1 MPRSLRWPVR
11 TPTGRA
17 WSVRVPGDREP
28 LVTHGQYIGGDWHSA
43 AAAAPNVNPS
53 DTTDVIGE
61 YARGNAADVAAACEA
76 AAAAAPAWA
85 RSTPL
90 VRAEALES
98 IGAEIFLRRAELADL
113 LAREEGKTLAEA
125 LGEVNR
131 ASQIFRYYAAEAL
144 RPAGEYQHSLRPG
157 VEVEV
162 TREPLGVVGLVTP
175 WNFPLVIPAWKIAP
189 ALAFGNCV
197 VFKPAELVPGCAW
210 ALTEIIARAGLP
222 AGVFN
227 LVMGEG
233 RTVGAAIV
241 DEPRIAAVSF
251 TGSVAVG
258 RAILQAAA
266 ARAAKVQLEM
276 GGKNPL
282 VVLADADLDTAVR
295 AALEG
300 AFFSTGQ
307 RCTASSRLI
316 VAEAVHERF
325 VAALTAA
332 MRAQVIDD
340 ARKPGTTIGPVV
352 DARQLAQDVKY
363 LEIGRAE
370 GGRLVAGGETPA
382 RARPGFYLTP
392 ALFTETRSEQ
402 RINQEEIFGPVASVI
417 RVRDYEE
424 ALSVA
429 NATPFGLC
437 AGICTTSL
445 KHARHFQRNADAGMV
460 MVNLPTAGI
469 DYNAPFGGR
478 KASGYGAKEL
488 GPAAR
493 EFYTMSKTA
502 YVRGG

>member
-1 MPRSLRWPVR
+1 MMH
-11 TPTGRA
+11 A
-17 WSVRVPGDREP
+17 
-28 LVTHGQYIGGDWHSA
+28 HYIGGSWHGSA
-43 AAAAPNVNPS
+43 TAAPNVNPS

-61 YARGNAADVAAACEA
+61 YALGSAADVAAACDA
-76 AAAAAPAWA
+76 AASAAPGWG

-90 VRAEALES
+90 ARAEALEA
-98 IGAEIFLRRAELADL
+98 IGAEILARRTALADL
-113 LAREEGKTLAEA
+113 LAREEGKTLPEA
-125 LGEVNR
+125 LGEVTR

-162 TREPLGVVGLVTP
+162 SREPLGVVGLVTP

-210 ALTEIIARAGLP
+210 ALAEIIARAALP

-227 LVMGEG
+227 LVMGTG
-233 RTVGAAIV
+233 GIVGDAIV
-241 DEPRIAAVSF
+241 NEPRVAAVSF

-258 RAILQAAA
+258 RAILGAAA
-266 ARAAKVQLEM
+266 RRAAKVQLEM

-282 VVLADADLDTAVR
+282 VVLADADLDAAVR
-295 AALEG
+295 VALEG

-316 VAEAVHERF
+316 VEESIHERF
-325 VAALTAA
+325 VAALSEA

-352 DARQLAQDVKY
+352 DARQLAQDLKY
-363 LEIGRAE
+363 LEIGKAE
-370 GGRLVAGGETPA
+370 GSRLVIGGETPA
-382 RARPGFYLTP
+382 RERPGFYLTP
-392 ALFTETRSEQ
+392 ALFTETRVGQ
-402 RINQEEIFGPVASVI
+402 RLNQEEIFGPVASVI

-429 NATPFGLC
+429 NATEFGLC

-445 KHARHFQRNADAGMV
+445 RHARHFQRNADAGMV

-493 EFYTMSKTA
+493 EFYTLSKTA

>member
-1 MPRSLRWPVR
+1 VKH
-11 TPTGRA
+11 A
-17 WSVRVPGDREP
+17 
-28 LVTHGQYIGGDWHSA
+28 HYIGGTWHPCA
-43 AAAAPNVNPS
+43 AVAPNVNPS

-61 YARGNAADVAAACEA
+61 YALGSAADVAAACEA
-76 AAAAAPAWA
+76 AAAAAPGWA

-90 VRAEALES
+90 MRAEVLET
-98 IGAEIFLRRAELADL
+98 IGAEILARRAALADL

-125 LGEVNR
+125 QGEVTR
-131 ASQIFRYYAAEAL
+131 AGQIFRYYAAEAL
-144 RPAGEYQHSLRPG
+144 RPSGEYQHSLRPG

-162 TREPLGVVGLVTP
+162 TREPLGIVGLVTP

-210 ALTEIIARAGLP
+210 ALTEIIARVGLP

-227 LVMGEG
+227 LVMGAG
-233 RTVGAAIV
+233 SVVGEAIV
-241 DEPRIAAVSF
+241 QEPRIAAVSF

-258 RAILQAAA
+258 RAILEACAR
-266 ARAAKVQLEM
+266 RAAKVQLEM

-282 VVLADADLDTAVR
+282 VILADADLDNAVR
-295 AALEG
+295 VALEG

-316 VAEAVHERF
+316 VEQGVHERF
-325 VAALTAA
+325 VAGLTEA

-352 DARQLAQDVKY
+352 DARQLAQDLKY
-363 LEIGRAE
+363 LQVGKAE
-370 GGRLVAGGETPA
+370 GGRLVLGGDTPT
-382 RARPGFYLTP
+382 RERPGFYLTP
-392 ALFTETRSEQ
+392 ALFTETRNEQ
-402 RINQEEIFGPVASVI
+402 RLNQEEIFGPVASVI

-424 ALSVA
+424 ALAIA
-429 NATPFGLC
+429 NATEFGLC

-502 YVRGG
+502 YIRGS

>member
-1 MPRSLRWPVR
+1 MKH
-11 TPTGRA
+11 
-17 WSVRVPGDREP
+17 D
-28 LVTHGQYIGGDWHSA
+28 HYIGGSWHGSA
-43 AAAAPNVNPS
+43 TLAPNVNPS
-53 DTTDVIGE
+53 DTTDIIGE
-61 YARGNAADVAAACEA
+61 YPLGGAADVAAACEA
-76 AAAAAPAWA
+76 AAAAAPGWA
-85 RSTPL
+85 RSTPMA
-90 VRAEALES
+90 RAAALETVA
-98 IGAEIFLRRAELADL
+98 AEILARSAALADL

-125 LGEVNR
+125 LGEVTR
-131 ASQIFRYYAAEAL
+131 AAQIFRYYAMEAL
-144 RPAGEYQHSLRPG
+144 RPSGEYQHSLRPG

-222 AGVFN
+222 SGVFN

-233 RTVGAAIV
+233 RIVGDAIV
-241 DEPRIAAVSF
+241 NEPRIAAVSF

-258 RAILQAAA
+258 RTILAATA
-266 ARAAKVQLEM
+266 RRAAKVQLEM

-282 VVLADADLDTAVR
+282 VVLADADLEKAVR
-295 AALEG
+295 VALEG

-316 VAEAVHERF
+316 VEDAIHERF
-325 VAALTAA
+325 VAGLTEAL
-332 MRAQVIDD
+332 RAQVIDD
-340 ARKPGTTIGPVV
+340 ARKAGTTIGPVV
-352 DARQLAQDVKY
+352 DARQLAQDLRY
-363 LEIGRAE
+363 LELGKAE
-370 GGRLVAGGETPA
+370 GGHLVIGGETPA
-382 RARPGFYLTP
+382 RERPGFYLTP
-392 ALFTETRSEQ
+392 ALFTETRAEQ
-402 RINQEEIFGPVASVI
+402 RLNQEEIFGPVASVI

-424 ALSVA
+424 ALATA
-429 NATPFGLC
+429 NATQFGLC

-478 KASGYGAKEL
+478 KASGFGAKEL

-493 EFYTMSKTA
+493 DFYTMSKTA
-502 YVRGG
+502 YVSGG

>member
-1 MPRSLRWPVR
+1 MKH
-11 TPTGRA
+11 A
-17 WSVRVPGDREP
+17 
-28 LVTHGQYIGGDWHSA
+28 HYIAGHWHSSR
-43 AAAAPNVNPS
+43 AAAPNVNPS

-61 YARGNAADVAAACEA
+61 YALGSAAEVAAACA
-76 AAAAAPAWA
+76 AAATAAPAWA
-85 RSTPL
+85 RSTPMA
-90 VRAEALES
+90 RAEVLEA
-98 IGAEIFLRRAELADL
+98 IGAEILARRAGLADL

-125 LGEVNR
+125 QVEVTR

-144 RPAGEYQHSLRPG
+144 RPSGEYQHSLRTG
-157 VEVEV
+157 VEVEI

-210 ALTEIIARAGLP
+210 ALTEIIARAALP

-227 LVMGEG
+227 LVMGAG
-233 RTVGAAIV
+233 SVVGEAIIN
-241 DEPRIAAVSF
+241 EPRVAAVSF

-258 RAILQAAA
+258 RAILQATAR
-266 ARAAKVQLEM
+266 RAAKVQLEM

-282 VVLADADLDTAVR
+282 VVLADADLDAAVR
-295 AALEG
+295 VALEG

-316 VAEAVHERF
+316 VEEGIHEHF
-325 VAALTAA
+325 VAALSAA

-352 DARQLAQDVKY
+352 DARQLAQDLKY
-363 LEIGRAE
+363 LELGKAE
-370 GGRLVAGGETPA
+370 GGRLVLGGETPT
-382 RARPGFYLTP
+382 RERPGFYLTP

-402 RINQEEIFGPVASVI
+402 RLNQEEVFGPVASVI

-424 ALSVA
+424 ALAVA
-429 NATPFGLC
+429 NATEFGLC

-469 DYNAPFGGR
+469 DYNAPS
-478 KASGYGAKEL
+478 A
-488 GPAAR
+488 AAR
-493 EFYTMSKTA
+493 PPLMAPRNSGPRHASST
-502 YVRGG
+502 R

>member
-1 MPRSLRWPVR
+1 
-11 TPTGRA
+11 
-17 WSVRVPGDREP
+17 
-28 LVTHGQYIGGDWHSA
+28 LVKHDNYIAGSWRGAD
-43 AAAAPNVNPS
+43 AAAPNVNPS

-61 YARGNAADVAAACEA
+61 YALGSAADVSAACEA
-76 AAAAAPAWA
+76 AAAAADGWA

-90 VRAEALES
+90 VRAGALEA
-98 IGAEIFLRRAELADL
+98 IAAQILARRAVLADL

-125 LGEVNR
+125 LGEVTR
-131 ASQIFRYYAAEAL
+131 ASQIFRYYATEAL
-144 RPAGEYQHSLRPG
+144 RPSGEYQHSLRPE

-162 TREPLGVVGLVTP
+162 TREPVGVVGLVTP

-210 ALTEIIARAGLP
+210 ALAEIIAGAGLP
-222 AGVFN
+222 PGVFN
-227 LVMGEG
+227 LVMGTG
-233 RTVGAAIV
+233 AVVGAAIV
-241 DEPRIAAVSF
+241 NEPRIDAVSF
-251 TGSVAVG
+251 TGSGAVG
-258 RAILQAAA
+258 RGILEATAR
-266 ARAAKVQLEM
+266 RAAKVQLEM

-282 VVLADADLDTAVR
+282 VVLADADLERAVR
-295 AALEG
+295 VALEG

-316 VAEAVHERF
+316 VEEGIHERF
-325 VAALTAA
+325 VAALSEA
-332 MRAQVIDD
+332 MRAQVTDD
-340 ARKPGTTIGPVV
+340 ARSPGTTIGPVV
-352 DARQLAQDVKY
+352 DARQLTQDLKY
-363 LEIGRAE
+363 LELGKAE
-370 GGRLVAGGETPA
+370 GGRLVLGGETPT

-392 ALFTETRSEQ
+392 ALFTETRSEW
-402 RINQEEIFGPVASVI
+402 RLNQEEIFGPVASVI
-417 RVRDYEE
+417 RVRNYEE
-424 ALSVA
+424 ALATA
-429 NATPFGLC
+429 NATQFGLC

-502 YVRGG
+502 YLSGS

>member
-1 MPRSLRWPVR
+1 VKH
-11 TPTGRA
+11 A
-17 WSVRVPGDREP
+17 
-28 LVTHGQYIGGDWHSA
+28 HYIGGTWQAS

-53 DTTDVIGE
+53 DTTDIIGE
-61 YARGNAADVAAACEA
+61 YALGSAADVAAACEA
-76 AAAAAPAWA
+76 AAAAAPQWA
-85 RSTPL
+85 RSPPAT
-90 VRAEALES
+90 RAEALET
-98 IGAEIFLRRAELADL
+98 IGAGILARRAELADL
-113 LAREEGKTLAEA
+113 LAREEGKTLPEA
-125 LGEVNR
+125 LGEVTR

-144 RPAGEYQHSLRPG
+144 RPAGEYQQSLRPG

-210 ALTEIIARAGLP
+210 ALTEIIAKADLP

-227 LVMGEG
+227 LVMGTG
-233 RTVGAAIV
+233 SIVGEAIV
-241 DEPRIAAVSF
+241 NEPRVAAVSF

-258 RAILQAAA
+258 RAILTAS
-266 ARAAKVQLEM
+266 ARRGAKVQLEM

-282 VVLADADLDTAVR
+282 VVLADADLEAAVR
-295 AALEG
+295 VALEG

-316 VAEAVHERF
+316 VEAAIHERF
-325 VAALTAA
+325 VAGLTEA

-352 DARQLAQDVKY
+352 DARQLAQDLRY
-363 LEIGRAE
+363 LELGKAE
-370 GGRLVAGGETPA
+370 GARLVLGGETPA

-392 ALFTETRSEQ
+392 ALFTETRSAQ
-402 RINQEEIFGPVASVI
+402 RLNQEEIFGPVASVI
-417 RVRDYEE
+417 HVRDYEE
-424 ALSVA
+424 ALATA
-429 NATPFGLC
+429 NATEFGLC

-502 YVRGG
+502 YFRGG

>member
-1 MPRSLRWPVR
+1 
-11 TPTGRA
+11 
-17 WSVRVPGDREP
+17 
-28 LVTHGQYIGGDWHSA
+28 VTHDNYIGGSWQGAH
-43 AAAAPNVNPS
+43 AAAPNVNPS

-61 YARGNAADVAAACEA
+61 YALGSAADVAAACA
-76 AAAAAPAWA
+76 AAAQAAAAWA
-85 RSTPL
+85 RSSPM
-90 VRAEALES
+90 VRAAALEA
-98 IGAEIFLRRAELADL
+98 IGAEILARRAVLADL

-125 LGEVNR
+125 LGEVTR
-131 ASQIFRYYAAEAL
+131 ASQIFRYYASEAL
-144 RPAGEYQHSLRPG
+144 RPSGEYQHSLRPG

-162 TREPLGVVGLVTP
+162 TREPLGIVGLVTP

-210 ALTEIIARAGLP
+210 ALTEIIAGAGLP
-222 AGVFN
+222 EGVFN
-227 LVMGEG
+227 LVMGTG
-233 RTVGAAIV
+233 AVVGAAIV
-241 DEPRIAAVSF
+241 NAPRIDAVSF
-251 TGSVAVG
+251 TGSGAVG
-258 RAILQAAA
+258 RGILEATAR
-266 ARAAKVQLEM
+266 RAAKVQLEM

-282 VVLADADLDTAVR
+282 VVLADADPDLAVR
-295 AALEG
+295 VALEG

-316 VAEAVHERF
+316 VEEAIHERF
-325 VAALTAA
+325 VAALAAA
-332 MRAQVIDD
+332 MRAQVTDD

-352 DARQLAQDVKY
+352 DARQLAQDLKY
-363 LEIGRAE
+363 LELGKAE
-370 GGRLVAGGETPA
+370 GGCLVLGGETPS
-382 RARPGFYLTP
+382 RERPGFYLTP
-392 ALFTETRSEQ
+392 ALFTETRSEW
-402 RINQEEIFGPVASVI
+402 RLNQEEIFGPVASVI
-417 RVRDYEE
+417 RVRNYEE
-424 ALSVA
+424 ALATA

-502 YVRGG
+502 YLGGG